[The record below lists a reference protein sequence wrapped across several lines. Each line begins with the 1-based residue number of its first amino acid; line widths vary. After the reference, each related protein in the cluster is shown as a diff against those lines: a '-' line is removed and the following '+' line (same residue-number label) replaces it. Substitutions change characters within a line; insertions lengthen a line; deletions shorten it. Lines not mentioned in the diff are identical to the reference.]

1 MYQNRV
7 DSTTNA
13 IISDKSAPETNPVT
27 ILYKISRFENGAIDE
42 CLKCYGNFVWAIAKK
57 YTQTTDEAENAVREI
72 FLDIWEKAETF
83 DCEKFD
89 ERAFIARIA
98 LRRLLKINKQPI
110 N

>member
-1 MYQNRV
+1 MYQKRV
-7 DSTTNA
+7 DFTTNA
-13 IISDKSAPETNPVT
+13 VISDKFVPENNPVT
-27 ILYKISRFENGAIDE
+27 ILHKVSRFEHGAIDE
-42 CLKCYGNFVWAIAKK
+42 CLEYYGNFVWAIAKK

-98 LRRLLKINKQPI
+98 LQRLLKINKQPI